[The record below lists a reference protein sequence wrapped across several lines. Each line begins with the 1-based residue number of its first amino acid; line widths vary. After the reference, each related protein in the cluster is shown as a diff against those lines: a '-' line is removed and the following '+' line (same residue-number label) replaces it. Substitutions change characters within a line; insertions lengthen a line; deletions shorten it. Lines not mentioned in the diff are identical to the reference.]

1 MIQPPKRALAELAPR
16 EYIFIVDVSGS
27 MGGFPLDTAKLLMKR
42 LVGSLSP
49 GDRFNLVLFAGAS
62 EVLSPTS
69 LPANADNMGR
79 AVTVLER
86 ANGGG
91 GTEMLPAL
99 KRALALPAAEGM
111 SRSLV
116 LVTDGYV
123 DVEREAFD
131 LVRQSLHSAN
141 FFAFGIGTAVNRHL
155 IEGLARVGKGEAFIV
170 PGPADAEPTADRFRE
185 YVSAPLLVGV
195 EASFDGLE
203 VYDVDPPNLPDLFAE
218 RPLLLFGKWKGA
230 PRGTITLR
238 AKVGSTPWNET
249 IDVEKEGRMVAGDA
263 LAYLWAR
270 ERIAL
275 LSDYAGIRGST
286 RSSSEPTDERAAIVE
301 LGLRY
306 NLLTRYTSFVAV
318 DSEVRRKE
326 GDLHS
331 VKQPLPLPQGVPEQ
345 AVGGVPTTPE
355 PETWMLLGVVVAAL
369 AWFFLR
375 RGMA

>member
-1 MIQPPKRALAELAPR
+1 
-16 EYIFIVDVSGS
+16 
-27 MGGFPLDTAKLLMKR
+27 
-42 LVGSLSP
+42 
-49 GDRFNLVLFAGAS
+49 
-62 EVLSPTS
+62 
-69 LPANADNMGR
+69 
-79 AVTVLER
+79 
-86 ANGGG
+86 
-91 GTEMLPAL
+91 
-99 KRALALPAAEGM
+99 M

-141 FFAFGIGTAVNRHL
+141 LFAFGIGTAVNRHL
-155 IEGLARVGKGEAFIV
+155 IEGLARVGKGEPFIV
-170 PGPADAEPTADRFRE
+170 TGPAEAEPTADRFRE

-195 EASFDGLE
+195 EVSFDGLE
-203 VYDVDPPNLPDLFAE
+203 VYDVDPPSLPDLFAE
-218 RPLLLFGKWKGA
+218 RPLLVFGKWKGA

-249 IDVEKEGRMVAGDA
+249 IDVAREGRMVEGNA

-270 ERIAL
+270 ERIAQ
-275 LSDYAGIRGST
+275 LSDYAGVRGST
-286 RSSSEPTDERAAIVE
+286 RSSSDPTDERAAIVE

-369 AWFFLR
+369 GWFVLR